1 MASDEVSPPV
11 WVRGQDAKKTETEGK
26 GKRHRDDVRQT
37 DRHGKERKQGRS
49 RDGENLR
56 GRRRR

>member
-11 WVRGQDAKKTETEGK
+11 WVRGQDAKKRETEGK

-37 DRHGKERKQGRS
+37 DRHGNEEEEEKERGK
-49 RDGENLR
+49 
-56 GRRRR
+56 